1 MIIRL
6 TLATGSSRSGTK
18 PDAGSQPSRT
28 ETSRIS
34 MIPSQ
39 KFGIDT
45 PHGET
50 ALART
55 SQAVFRRT
63 AAITP
68 AGIASDNAIRSARH
82 ASSTVIGS
90 LIATVHATDCRVR
103 IDSPR
108 SPRRARP
115 THRRYW
121 TGIGSRRP
129 YLSRTS
135 SSPEASASV
144 PAMTRAGS
152 PGIIRTPVKTMRLM
166 RTSVTAEMKARRTRN
181 STTRLLPD
189 RPLDADQTVRDGLVS
204 PQAFRERDDVILE
217 VEVDD
222 VPAGEDVVHRLAVE
236 GGALGDVAD
245 LARFVQECAPLLVA
259 GGGLVEAPAAGV

>member
-18 PDAGSQPSRT
+18 PDAGSHPSRT

-45 PHGET
+45 PQSET
-50 ALART
+50 ALAAT
-55 SQAVFRRT
+55 SHGVFRRT
-63 AAITP
+63 AASTP
-68 AGIASDNAIRSARH
+68 AGIASDNATRSARH

-115 THRRYW
+115 T
-121 TGIGSRRP
+121 P
-129 YLSRTS
+129 
-135 SSPEASASV
+135 PEVLNRDRIAEAV
-144 PAMTRAGS
+144 FLADLLEPGGVRVCAGHDA
-152 PGIIRTPVKTMRLM
+152 GRV
-166 RTSVTAEMKARRTRN
+166 AR
-181 STTRLLPD
+181 D
-189 RPLDADQTVRDGLVS
+189 HAH
-204 PQAFRERDDVILE
+204 
-217 VEVDD
+217 
-222 VPAGEDVVHRLAVE
+222 AGEHDDRDQRQRDRRDERPADEELDHRTTASS
-236 GGALGDVAD
+236 
-245 LARFVQECAPLLVA
+245 FP
-259 GGGLVEAPAAGV
+259 